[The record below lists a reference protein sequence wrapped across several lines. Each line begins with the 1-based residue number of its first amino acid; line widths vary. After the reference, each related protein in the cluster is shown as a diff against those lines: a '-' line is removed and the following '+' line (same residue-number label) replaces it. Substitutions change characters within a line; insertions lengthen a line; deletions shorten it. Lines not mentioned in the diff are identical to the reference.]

1 MDCIDEVYVIIV
13 LGKWGEFWIWG
24 RFVWWENELLDGLEN
39 FVEVLFVRIAK
50 IDLVVVKLL
59 EVEAKEDGW
68 KCEGEFC
75 KEGGEEISEIG
86 GERGGLEVYI
96 WGIRW

>member
-1 MDCIDEVYVIIV
+1 M
-13 LGKWGEFWIWG
+13 
-24 RFVWWENELLDGLEN
+24 
-39 FVEVLFVRIAK
+39 K

-68 KCEGEFC
+68 KCEGKFS

-86 GERGGLEVYI
+86 GERGGLKIYI
-96 WGIRW
+96 WGIRR